1 MPGHSDCNGARA
13 TRTIEGTR
21 TRRVVSVSLFLLA
34 TVPQA
39 CQPDLP
45 TAPRGSSSTG
55 AVTSRAATR
64 LAFATP
70 PPASGEAN
78 VVISP
83 RLEVVLQDSL
93 GHTVLGASDTVTLAL
108 ADNPSDAVL
117 LGTTTV
123 VAVDGLATFADLSV
137 DRPGSYRLAATAAG
151 LTATSI
157 SFAAHVTF
165 ASVDGGYVHSCG
177 VATGGAGYCWGD
189 NAVGQLGDG
198 NSTSPYRSS
207 PAPVAGGL
215 RFTTISAGI
224 WHSCGVTT
232 SGAAYCWGDNFFGQL
247 GNGSSAEATTPVPVA
262 GGFRFASVSAGSF
275 HTCGITTSGTAYCW
289 GDNQNAQLGDG
300 TMERRAMPAPVAG
313 GFRFTTISA
322 GHGHTCGVITGG
334 VAVCWGDDS
343 SGQLGDGTAAAA
355 PNTSRSHPAR
365 VVGVR
370 RFAAVSAGNV
380 HTCGVTTGGVVYCW
394 GYNIWGQLGDG
405 TTTQR
410 SQPVPVAA
418 RLRFAAVDAGSYS
431 SCGVTIDGAAYCW
444 GENVDGEVGD
454 GTTVSRSSPVPV
466 AGGLRFATVRAGWY
480 HVCGMLAGRGA
491 SCWGYNAHGQLGDGT
506 TTSTTAPAPLIQ

>member
-1 MPGHSDCNGARA
+1 
-13 TRTIEGTR
+13 
-21 TRRVVSVSLFLLA
+21 
-34 TVPQA
+34 
-39 CQPDLP
+39 
-45 TAPRGSSSTG
+45 
-55 AVTSRAATR
+55 
-64 LAFATP
+64 
-70 PPASGEAN
+70 
-78 VVISP
+78 VISP

-93 GHTVLGASDTVTLAL
+93 GKTVLGASDTVTLAL

-177 VATGGAGYCWGD
+177 VATGGAGIAG
-189 NAVGQLGDG
+189 ATTP
-198 NSTSPYRSS
+198 STARGRKLDVSLSIESGARRRR
-207 PAPVAGGL
+207 AAL
-215 RFTTISAGI
+215 HDDQCRD

-313 GFRFTTISA
+313 GSGSRRSA
-322 GHGHTCGVITGG
+322 PGMDT
-334 VAVCWGDDS
+334 
-343 SGQLGDGTAAAA
+343 
-355 PNTSRSHPAR
+355 
-365 VVGVR
+365 
-370 RFAAVSAGNV
+370 
-380 HTCGVTTGGVVYCW
+380 
-394 GYNIWGQLGDG
+394 
-405 TTTQR
+405 
-410 SQPVPVAA
+410 
-418 RLRFAAVDAGSYS
+418 
-431 SCGVTIDGAAYCW
+431 
-444 GENVDGEVGD
+444 
-454 GTTVSRSSPVPV
+454 
-466 AGGLRFATVRAGWY
+466 RAE
-480 HVCGMLAGRGA
+480 
-491 SCWGYNAHGQLGDGT
+491 
-506 TTSTTAPAPLIQ
+506 